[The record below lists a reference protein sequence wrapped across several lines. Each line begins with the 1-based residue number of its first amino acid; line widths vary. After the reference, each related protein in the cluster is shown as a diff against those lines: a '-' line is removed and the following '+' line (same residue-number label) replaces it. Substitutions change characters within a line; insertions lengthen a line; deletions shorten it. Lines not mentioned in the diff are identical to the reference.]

1 MYPNKFFR
9 FSTLILLVG
18 ILTACSLPLT
28 SAPTSSVSD
37 SEMATRVA
45 KILTEMPSPTS
56 ALPTGELPPVITEAP
71 QETETPMVITATAG
85 EATPVTV
92 ATETPI
98 VVLPTATATTIPATP
113 TTGLTQ
119 VPEFTPPPDN
129 PRSKLGTADWTDNMD
144 DSTFWPTGPDTYTSI
159 DFSNGKLKLTGLT
172 TTDGWRLASTE
183 KLNNFYL
190 EMTVSTGNCSGN
202 DRYGFIFRV
211 PVLREANKG
220 YLFGFSCDGKYS
232 LREWDATIG
241 SKGQMT
247 THINWTSSSAIQS
260 GSNKTNTMG
269 VMAVGDRIIL
279 YANGVMLSEVKDAT
293 FTEGNFGLFI
303 GARDTNNFSIFV
315 DEMAY
320 WKNPTP

>member
-1 MYPNKFFR
+1 MHLNKFFR
-9 FSTLILLVG
+9 YSTMILLVG

-37 SEMATRVA
+37 AEMATRVA

-56 ALPTGELPPVITEAP
+56 ALPTGELPPIITEAP
-71 QETETPMVITATAG
+71 QETETPMVITTTPG
-85 EATPVTV
+85 EVTKEAT
-92 ATETPI
+92 ATETP
-98 VVLPTATATTIPATP
+98 VVVVETATATSIPATA
-113 TTGLTQ
+113 TTGLTL

-144 DSTFWPTGPDTYTSI
+144 DSTYWPTGPDTYTSI

-211 PVLREANKG
+211 PVVTNPNKG

-269 VMAVGDRIIL
+269 VMAVGDRMIL
-279 YANGVMLSEVKDAT
+279 YANGVLLSEVKDAT
-293 FTEGNFGLFI
+293 FTEGFFGLFI
-303 GARDTNNFSIFV
+303 GARETKNFSIFV